1 MHIRIHLSI
10 YIYLYLSIFF
20 SYYFYY
26 LIVRSVNWENKAEY
40 MMMVKGCRLR
50 EWEARERINH
60 IQVGQR
66 NFLDEG
72 ATL

>member
-1 MHIRIHLSI
+1 M
-10 YIYLYLSIFF
+10 
-20 SYYFYY
+20 YY

-66 NFLDEG
+66 NFLDEE
-72 ATL
+72 ASL